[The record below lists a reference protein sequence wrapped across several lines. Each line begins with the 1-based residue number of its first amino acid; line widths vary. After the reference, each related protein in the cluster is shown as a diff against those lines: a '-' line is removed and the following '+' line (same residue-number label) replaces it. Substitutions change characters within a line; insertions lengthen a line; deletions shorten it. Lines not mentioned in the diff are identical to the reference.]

1 MRRPGGRA
9 HRLALN
15 RPSMIER
22 AFLLR
27 CLGNNVPEHVPKGKD
42 DDKTLGQQF
51 IAKRC
56 YEHHTSFPN

>member
-27 CLGNNVPEHVPKGKD
+27 CLGNNVLEHLPNGKD
-42 DDKTLGQQF
+42 EGKNARAAVYCKEVLRTP
-51 IAKRC
+51 
-56 YEHHTSFPN
+56 H